1 MNKAFFKY
9 GLITGVIL
17 SIICAISFY
26 FLFLIAPKVDITK
39 MNLVDLD
46 GKKVN
51 TELLLDKP
59 LVINYWAT
67 WCKPSIEEMQYFEEI
82 NIKYKNDVNFLFVSD
97 EEISKIAN
105 FNKRKKFNLFFVK
118 TLENLS
124 KNGLNIRPTTCFF
137 KENGVVENVVTGGM
151 TKLDLDKNLK
161 TILEK

>member
-9 GLITGVIL
+9 GLITGIIL

-67 WCKPSIEEMQYFEEI
+67 WCKPCIEEMQYLEEV
-82 NIKYKNDVNFLFVSD
+82 NLKYKNEVNFLFVSD

-118 TLENLS
+118 ANENLT
-124 KNGLNIRPTTCFF
+124 KKGLNIRPTTYFF
-137 KENGVVENVVTGGM
+137 MKNGVVENVIMGGM
-151 TKLDLDKNLK
+151 TKLDLDENLK

>member
-1 MNKAFFKY
+1 
-9 GLITGVIL
+9 
-17 SIICAISFY
+17 
-26 FLFLIAPKVDITK
+26 

-67 WCKPSIEEMQYFEEI
+67 WCKPCIEEMPYFEEV
-82 NIKYKNDVNFLFVSD
+82 NLKYKNEVNFLFVSD

-118 TLENLS
+118 A
-124 KNGLNIRPTTCFF
+124 
-137 KENGVVENVVTGGM
+137 KEN
-151 TKLDLDKNLK
+151 
-161 TILEK
+161 